1 MIFTIR
7 FKVLLGILAALI
19 FAGGLF
25 YNQFILA
32 QRLNAQAK
40 FDNKVMSNDEKI
52 WGQLQKMAS
61 DSAKAK
67 ITPTPSPKLLVG
79 KKLTK

>member
-1 MIFTIR
+1 MVFTTK
-7 FKVLLGILAALI
+7 FKVILAIVAAFI
-19 FAGGLF
+19 VAGGLF
-25 YNQFILA
+25 YNQFLLD
-32 QRLNAQAK
+32 QRLNVMAK

-61 DSAKAK
+61 ESAKAK
-67 ITPTPSPKLLVG
+67 ITPTPSPKLLG